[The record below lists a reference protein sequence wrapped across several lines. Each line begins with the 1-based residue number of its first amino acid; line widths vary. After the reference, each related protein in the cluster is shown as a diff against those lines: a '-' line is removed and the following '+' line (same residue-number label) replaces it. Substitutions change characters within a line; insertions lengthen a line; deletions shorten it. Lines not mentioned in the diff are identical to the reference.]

1 MSGATGARDAGLAA
15 ERTALAWQRTSLALA
30 VNGGLLLVRSP
41 LGGAT
46 GAVVAGAAFVLAGC
60 VAVFASR
67 RRRSLERDAG
77 RAAVPGAVVTAL
89 AAAVAGLALG
99 AAAAVLRTR

>member
-1 MSGATGARDAGLAA
+1 MNGATGARDAGLAA

-41 LGGAT
+41 LGGTA
-46 GAVVAGAAFVLAGC
+46 GAAVAGAAFLLAGW
-60 VAVFASR
+60 VAVLASR

-77 RAAVPGAVVTAL
+77 RAAVSGPVVTAL
-89 AAAVAGLALG
+89 AAAVACLALG
-99 AAAAVLRTR
+99 AAVALLRAR